1 MKTIAIKAIKP
12 KEVEKMLEHFEA
24 MTKEELISAI
34 EALQTKLSVLEKE
47 NLALKELA
55 EIGQKYIEHLRREA
69 VRLVKLVDGEK
80 SPLLKL
86 IEKADVETLKE
97 LVDEYTEK
105 AKELYRPS
113 SQRAPLEF
121 EKPLEEMS
129 YAELKKLAEK
139 FAKEV

>member
-1 MKTIAIKAIKP
+1 
-12 KEVEKMLEHFEA
+12 VEKMLEHFEA

-34 EALQTKLSVLEKE
+34 EALQTKLSALEKE

-86 IEKADVETLKE
+86 IEKADVETLRE
-97 LVDEYTEK
+97 LVDEYAEK
-105 AKELYRPS
+105 AKELYKPS
-113 SQRAPLEF
+113 SQRVQLEF
-121 EKPLEEMS
+121 EKSIEEMS

-139 FAKEV
+139 LAKEV

>member
-1 MKTIAIKAIKP
+1 VAKE

-34 EALQTKLSVLEKE
+34 EALQTKLSALEKE
-47 NLALKELA
+47 NATLRELA
-55 EIGQKYIEHLRREA
+55 EIGQKYIEHLKREA
-69 VRLVKLVDGEK
+69 VKLVKLVDGEK

-105 AKELYRPS
+105 ARELYKPS
-113 SQRAPLEF
+113 SQRAKLEF
-121 EKPLEEMS
+121 EKPIEEMS
-129 YAELKKLAEK
+129 YAELKRLAEK
-139 FAKEV
+139 LANKEV

>member
-1 MKTIAIKAIKP
+1 MKTIAIKPKT

-34 EALQTKLSVLEKE
+34 EALQTKLSALEKE

-69 VRLVKLVDGEK
+69 VRLVRLVDGEK

-105 AKELYRPS
+105 AKELYKPS
-113 SQRAPLEF
+113 SQRAQLEF
-121 EKPLEEMS
+121 EKSIEEMS

-139 FAKEV
+139 LAKEV

>member
-1 MKTIAIKAIKP
+1 
-12 KEVEKMLEHFEA
+12 MLEHFEA

-34 EALQTKLSVLEKE
+34 EALQTKLSALEKE
-47 NLALKELA
+47 NAVLKELA

-105 AKELYRPS
+105 AREVYKPS
-113 SQRAPLEF
+113 SQRSQLEF
-121 EKPLEEMS
+121 EKSIEEMS

-139 FAKEV
+139 LAKEV

>member
-1 MKTIAIKAIKP
+1 MKTIAIKP
-12 KEVEKMLEHFEA
+12 KEVQSMLEHLEA
-24 MTKEELISAI
+24 MTKEELVSAI
-34 EALQTKLSVLEKE
+34 EALQTKLSALEKE

-86 IEKADVETLKE
+86 VEKADVETLKE

-105 AKELYRPS
+105 AKEIYKPS
-113 SQRAPLEF
+113 SQRTQLEF
-121 EKPLEEMS
+121 EKSIEEMS

-139 FAKEV
+139 LAKEV

>member
-1 MKTIAIKAIKP
+1 MKTIAIK
-12 KEVEKMLEHFEA
+12 EVQSMLEHFEA

-34 EALQTKLSVLEKE
+34 EALQTKLSAFEKE

-55 EIGQKYIEHLRREA
+55 EIGQKYIEHLKQEA
-69 VRLVKLVDGEK
+69 TKLVKLVDGEK

-105 AKELYRPS
+105 AKELYKPS
-113 SQRAPLEF
+113 SQRAQLEF
-121 EKPLEEMS
+121 DKSIEEMS

-139 FAKEV
+139 LTKEV

>member
-1 MKTIAIKAIKP
+1 
-12 KEVEKMLEHFEA
+12 VEKMLEHFEA

-34 EALQTKLSVLEKE
+34 EALQTKLSALEKE

-86 IEKADVETLKE
+86 VEKADVETLKE

-105 AKELYRPS
+105 AKELYKPS
-113 SQRAPLEF
+113 SQRAQLEV
-121 EKPLEEMS
+121 EKSIEEMS

-139 FAKEV
+139 LAKEV

>member
-1 MKTIAIKAIKP
+1 MKTIAIKL

-34 EALQTKLSVLEKE
+34 EALQTKLSALEKE
-47 NLALKELA
+47 NLALKEMA

-69 VRLVKLVDGEK
+69 VRLVRLVDGEK

-105 AKELYRPS
+105 AKELYKPS

>member
-1 MKTIAIKAIKP
+1 
-12 KEVEKMLEHFEA
+12 MLEHFEA

-34 EALQTKLSVLEKE
+34 EALQTKLSALEKE

-105 AKELYRPS
+105 AKELYKPS
-113 SQRAPLEF
+113 SQRAQLEF
-121 EKPLEEMS
+121 EKSIEEMS

-139 FAKEV
+139 LAKEV

>member
-1 MKTIAIKAIKP
+1 
-12 KEVEKMLEHFEA
+12 MLEHFEA

-34 EALQTKLSVLEKE
+34 EALQTKLSALEKE

-105 AKELYRPS
+105 AKELYKPS
-113 SQRAPLEF
+113 SQRAQLEF
-121 EKPLEEMS
+121 EKPFEEMS

-139 FAKEV
+139 LAKEV

>member
-1 MKTIAIKAIKP
+1 
-12 KEVEKMLEHFEA
+12 MLEHFEA

-34 EALQTKLSVLEKE
+34 EALQTKLSALEKE
-47 NLALKELA
+47 NAVLKELA

-105 AKELYRPS
+105 AKELYKPS
-113 SQRAPLEF
+113 SQRAQLEF
-121 EKPLEEMS
+121 EKSIEEMS

>member
-1 MKTIAIKAIKP
+1 
-12 KEVEKMLEHFEA
+12 MLEHFEA

-34 EALQTKLSVLEKE
+34 EALQTKLSALEKE

-69 VRLVKLVDGEK
+69 VRLVRLVDGEK

-105 AKELYRPS
+105 AKELYKPS
-113 SQRAPLEF
+113 SQRAQLGF
-121 EKPLEEMS
+121 EKSIEEMS
-129 YAELKKLAEK
+129 YAELKKLTEK
-139 FAKEV
+139 LMKEV

>member
-1 MKTIAIKAIKP
+1 MKTIAIKL

-34 EALQTKLSVLEKE
+34 EALQTKLSALEKE
-47 NLALKELA
+47 NLALKEMA

-69 VRLVKLVDGEK
+69 VRLVRLVDGEK

-105 AKELYRPS
+105 AREVYKPS
-113 SQRAPLEF
+113 SQRAQLEF

-139 FAKEV
+139 LAKEV

>member
-1 MKTIAIKAIKP
+1 
-12 KEVEKMLEHFEA
+12 MLEHLEA

-34 EALQTKLSVLEKE
+34 EALQTKLSALEKE

-55 EIGQKYIEHLRREA
+55 EVGQKYIEHLRREA

-80 SPLLKL
+80 SSLLKL
-86 IEKADVETLKE
+86 IERADVETLKE

-105 AKELYRPS
+105 AKELYKAS
-113 SQRAPLEF
+113 SQRAQLKF
-121 EKPLEEMS
+121 EKSIEEMS

-139 FAKEV
+139 LAKEV

>member
-1 MKTIAIKAIKP
+1 MKTIAIK
-12 KEVEKMLEHFEA
+12 EVQNMLEHLEA
-24 MTKEELISAI
+24 MTKEELVSAV
-34 EALQTKLSVLEKE
+34 EALQTKLSALEKE
-47 NLALKELA
+47 NLALKEIA
-55 EIGQKYIEHLRREA
+55 EIGQKYIEHLRQEA

-105 AKELYRPS
+105 AKELYKPS
-113 SQRAPLEF
+113 SQRAQLEF
-121 EKPLEEMS
+121 EKSIEEMS

-139 FAKEV
+139 LVKEV

>member
-1 MKTIAIKAIKP
+1 
-12 KEVEKMLEHFEA
+12 

-34 EALQTKLSVLEKE
+34 EALQTKLSALEKE

-105 AKELYRPS
+105 AKELYKPS
-113 SQRAPLEF
+113 SQRTQLEF
-121 EKPLEEMS
+121 EKSIEEMS

-139 FAKEV
+139 LAKEV

>member
-1 MKTIAIKAIKP
+1 
-12 KEVEKMLEHFEA
+12 MLEHFEA
-24 MTKEELISAI
+24 MTKEELVSAV
-34 EALQTKLSVLEKE
+34 EALQTKLSALEKE
-47 NLALKELA
+47 NLALKEIA

-69 VRLVKLVDGEK
+69 VRLVKLADGEK

-105 AKELYRPS
+105 AKELYKPS
-113 SQRAPLEF
+113 SQRTQLEF
-121 EKPLEEMS
+121 EKSIEEMS

-139 FAKEV
+139 LTKEV

>member
-1 MKTIAIKAIKP
+1 
-12 KEVEKMLEHFEA
+12 MLEHFEA

-34 EALQTKLSVLEKE
+34 EALQTKLSALEKE

-105 AKELYRPS
+105 AKELYKPS
-113 SQRAPLEF
+113 SQRTQLEF
-121 EKPLEEMS
+121 EKSIEEMS

-139 FAKEV
+139 LAKEV

>member
-1 MKTIAIKAIKP
+1 MKTIAI
-12 KEVEKMLEHFEA
+12 KEVEKMLEHLET

-34 EALQTKLSVLEKE
+34 ETLQTKVSALEKE
-47 NLALKELA
+47 NSTLRELA

-80 SPLLKL
+80 SPLLRL

-105 AKELYRPS
+105 AKELYKPS
-113 SQRAPLEF
+113 SQRTQPEF
-121 EKPLEEMS
+121 EKSIEEMS

-139 FAKEV
+139 LAKEKEV

>member
-1 MKTIAIKAIKP
+1 
-12 KEVEKMLEHFEA
+12 MLEHFEA
-24 MTKEELISAI
+24 MTREELISAI
-34 EALQTKLSVLEKE
+34 EALQTKLSALEKE

-86 IEKADVETLKE
+86 IEKADVEALKE

-105 AKELYRPS
+105 AKELYKPS
-113 SQRAPLEF
+113 SQRAQLEF
-121 EKPLEEMS
+121 EKSIEEMS

-139 FAKEV
+139 LAKEV

>member
-1 MKTIAIKAIKP
+1 MKTIAIK
-12 KEVEKMLEHFEA
+12 EVQNMLEHFEA
-24 MTKEELISAI
+24 MTKEELVSAV
-34 EALQTKLSVLEKE
+34 EALQTKLSALEKE
-47 NLALKELA
+47 NLALKEIA

-69 VRLVKLVDGEK
+69 VRLVKLADGEK

-105 AKELYRPS
+105 AKELYKPS
-113 SQRAPLEF
+113 SQRTQLEF
-121 EKPLEEMS
+121 EKSIEEMS

-139 FAKEV
+139 LTKEV

>member
-1 MKTIAIKAIKP
+1 
-12 KEVEKMLEHFEA
+12 MLENLEA
-24 MTKEELISAI
+24 MTKEELISAV
-34 EALQTKLSVLEKE
+34 EALQTKLSALEKE

-97 LVDEYTEK
+97 LVDEYAEK
-105 AKELYRPS
+105 AKELYKPS
-113 SQRAPLEF
+113 SQRTQLEF
-121 EKPLEEMS
+121 EKSIEEMS

-139 FAKEV
+139 LAKEV

>member
-1 MKTIAIKAIKP
+1 
-12 KEVEKMLEHFEA
+12 MLEHYEA

-34 EALQTKLSVLEKE
+34 EALQAKLSALEKE
-47 NLALKELA
+47 NSALKELA

-69 VRLVKLVDGEK
+69 TKLIKLVDGEK

-86 IEKADVETLKE
+86 VEKADVETLKE

-105 AKELYRPS
+105 ARKVYKPS
-113 SQRAPLEF
+113 SQRAQLEF

>member
-1 MKTIAIKAIKP
+1 MKTIAIK
-12 KEVEKMLEHFEA
+12 EVQNMLEHLEA
-24 MTKEELISAI
+24 MTKEELVSAV
-34 EALQTKLSVLEKE
+34 EALQTKLSALEKE
-47 NLALKELA
+47 NLALKEIA
-55 EIGQKYIEHLRREA
+55 EIGQKYIEHLRQEA

-105 AKELYRPS
+105 AKEIYKPS
-113 SQRAPLEF
+113 SQRAQLEF
-121 EKPLEEMS
+121 EKSIEEMS

-139 FAKEV
+139 LAKEV

>member
-1 MKTIAIKAIKP
+1 MKTIAIKPI
-12 KEVEKMLEHFEA
+12 KEVQSMLEHFEA

-34 EALQTKLSVLEKE
+34 EALQTKLSALEKE

-105 AKELYRPS
+105 AKELYKPS
-113 SQRAPLEF
+113 SQRTQLEF
-121 EKPLEEMS
+121 EKSIEEMS

-139 FAKEV
+139 LAKEV

>member
-1 MKTIAIKAIKP
+1 
-12 KEVEKMLEHFEA
+12 VEKMLEHFEA

-34 EALQTKLSVLEKE
+34 EALQTKLSALEKE

-55 EIGQKYIEHLRREA
+55 ETGQKYIEHLRREA

-105 AKELYRPS
+105 AKELYKPS
-113 SQRAPLEF
+113 SQRAQLEF
-121 EKPLEEMS
+121 EKSIEEMS

-139 FAKEV
+139 LAKEV

>member
-1 MKTIAIKAIKP
+1 MKTIAIK
-12 KEVEKMLEHFEA
+12 EVQNMLEHFEA
-24 MTKEELISAI
+24 MTREELISAI
-34 EALQTKLSVLEKE
+34 EALQTKLSALEKE

-105 AKELYRPS
+105 ARELYKPS
-113 SQRAPLEF
+113 SQRAQLEF
-121 EKPLEEMS
+121 EKSIEEMS

-139 FAKEV
+139 LAKEV

>member
-1 MKTIAIKAIKP
+1 MKTIAI

-34 EALQTKLSVLEKE
+34 EALQTKLSALEKE

-69 VRLVKLVDGEK
+69 VRLVKLADGEK

-105 AKELYRPS
+105 AKELYKPS
-113 SQRAPLEF
+113 SQRTQLEF
-121 EKPLEEMS
+121 EKSIEEMS

-139 FAKEV
+139 LAKKEV

>member
-1 MKTIAIKAIKP
+1 MKTIAIK
-12 KEVEKMLEHFEA
+12 EVQSMLEHLEA

-34 EALQTKLSVLEKE
+34 EALQTKLSALEKE

-105 AKELYRPS
+105 AREVYKPS
-113 SQRAPLEF
+113 SQRAQLEF
-121 EKPLEEMS
+121 EKSIEEMS

-139 FAKEV
+139 LAKEV

>member
-1 MKTIAIKAIKP
+1 
-12 KEVEKMLEHFEA
+12 MLEHFEA

-34 EALQTKLSVLEKE
+34 EALQTKLSALEKE

-105 AKELYRPS
+105 AKELYKPS
-113 SQRAPLEF
+113 SQRAQLEF
-121 EKPLEEMS
+121 EKSIDEMS

-139 FAKEV
+139 LAKEV

>member
-1 MKTIAIKAIKP
+1 
-12 KEVEKMLEHFEA
+12 MLEHFEA
-24 MTKEELISAI
+24 MTKEELVSAV
-34 EALQTKLSVLEKE
+34 EALQTKLSALEKE
-47 NLALKELA
+47 NLALKEIA

-69 VRLVKLVDGEK
+69 VRLVKLADGEK

-105 AKELYRPS
+105 AREVYKPS
-113 SQRAPLEF
+113 SQRAQLEF
-121 EKPLEEMS
+121 EKSIEEMS

-139 FAKEV
+139 LTKEV

>member
-1 MKTIAIKAIKP
+1 
-12 KEVEKMLEHFEA
+12 MLEHFEA

-34 EALQTKLSVLEKE
+34 EALQTKLSALEKE

-55 EIGQKYIEHLRREA
+55 EIGQKYIEHLKREA

-105 AKELYRPS
+105 AREGYKPS
-113 SQRAPLEF
+113 SQRAQLEF
-121 EKPLEEMS
+121 EKSIEEMS

-139 FAKEV
+139 LAKEV

>member
-1 MKTIAIKAIKP
+1 
-12 KEVEKMLEHFEA
+12 MLEHFEA

-34 EALQTKLSVLEKE
+34 EALQTKLSALEKE

-86 IEKADVETLKE
+86 IEKADVETLRE
-97 LVDEYTEK
+97 LVDEYAEK
-105 AKELYRPS
+105 AKELYKPS
-113 SQRAPLEF
+113 SQRVQLEF
-121 EKPLEEMS
+121 EKSIEEMS

-139 FAKEV
+139 LAKEV

>member
-1 MKTIAIKAIKP
+1 MKTIAIK
-12 KEVEKMLEHFEA
+12 EVQNMLEHFEA

-34 EALQTKLSVLEKE
+34 EALQAKISALEKE
-47 NLALKELA
+47 NSALKELA

-69 VRLVKLVDGEK
+69 TKLIKLVDGEK

-86 IEKADVETLKE
+86 VEKADVETLKE

-105 AKELYRPS
+105 ARKVYKPS
-113 SQRAPLEF
+113 SQRAQLEL